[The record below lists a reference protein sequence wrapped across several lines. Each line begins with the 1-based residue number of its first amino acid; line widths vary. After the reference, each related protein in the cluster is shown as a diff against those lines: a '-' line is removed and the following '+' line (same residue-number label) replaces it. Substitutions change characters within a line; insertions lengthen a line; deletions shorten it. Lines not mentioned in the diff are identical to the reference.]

1 MKNIILAITCLF
13 LLGCNAIEAVFDKS
27 HEHKAYTQEAKIAL
41 KKIHQASTQ
50 YWIGNGEAPSDTMEL
65 EDYGYLDLKYLEGR
79 WTFELNI
86 ENDYYNGLEGTIIAY
101 SLEEMELGS
110 GHTVIYDIRTGKF
123 SGSLIP
129 EQEVDDDEAAEPET
143 TSDATAE

>member
-1 MKNIILAITCLF
+1 
-13 LLGCNAIEAVFDKS
+13 
-27 HEHKAYTQEAKIAL
+27 
-41 KKIHQASTQ
+41 
-50 YWIGNGEAPSDTMEL
+50 
-65 EDYGYLDLKYLEGR
+65 
-79 WTFELNI
+79 
-86 ENDYYNGLEGTIIAY
+86 GLEGTIIAY